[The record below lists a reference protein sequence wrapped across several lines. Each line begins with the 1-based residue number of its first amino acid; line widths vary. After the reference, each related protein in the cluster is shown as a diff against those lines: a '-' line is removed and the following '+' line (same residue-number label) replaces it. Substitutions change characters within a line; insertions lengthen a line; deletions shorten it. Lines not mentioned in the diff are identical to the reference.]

1 MIKKTVFTVLC
12 LAVSCSVFA
21 AKEIRHSEMAG
32 MAQKAGTVSVDIRDG
47 TLDEA
52 NEALAKKADE
62 QGAKYYR
69 VTSIGM
75 DGMGSDVS
83 ATAEIY
89 K

>member
-1 MIKKTVFTVLC
+1 MSGKYVLAT
-12 LAVSCSVFA
+12 LLLTISTGVFA
-21 AKEIRHSEMAG
+21 AKEIRHSEMAN
-32 MAQKAGTVSVDIRDG
+32 MTEKAGTISVDIRNG

-52 NEALAKKADE
+52 NRALSKKADE

-75 DGMGSDVS
+75 SGMGSDVS

>member
-1 MIKKTVFTVLC
+1 MNVKLITAIVL
-12 LAVSCSVFA
+12 LGMSTGVYA
-21 AKEIRHSEMAG
+21 AKEIRHSEMAN
-32 MAQKAGTVSVDIRDG
+32 MAKMSGTISVDIRNG

-52 NEALAKKADE
+52 NQALSKKADE
-62 QGAKYYR
+62 KGAKYYR

-75 DGMGSDVS
+75 NGMGSDVS

>member
-1 MIKKTVFTVLC
+1 MFKKILLPIVLLTV
-12 LAVSCSVFA
+12 SVGAFA

-32 MAQKAGTVSVDIRDG
+32 MTQKIGDITVIVRNG

-52 NEALAKKADE
+52 NQALAKKADE
-62 QGAKYYR
+62 MGAKFYR

-75 DGMGSDVS
+75 NGMGSDVS
-83 ATAEIY
+83 ASAVIY